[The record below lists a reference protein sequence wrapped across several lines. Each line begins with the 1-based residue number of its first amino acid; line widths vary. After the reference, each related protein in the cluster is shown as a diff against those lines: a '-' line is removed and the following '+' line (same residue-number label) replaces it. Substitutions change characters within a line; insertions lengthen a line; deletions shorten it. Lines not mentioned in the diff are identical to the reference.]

1 MQTLEFEQIKGDMQ
15 VLYKKGNE
23 IFATKVISTSLG
35 HPSTH
40 TIRLQGGFVLHYD
53 NTSAFDRLTR
63 ELQVDGIN
71 KAIYAD
77 NALNRTELLL
87 ESETILTDLN
97 TE

>member
-1 MQTLEFEQIKGDMQ
+1 MQTLEFEQIKGNMQ
-15 VLYKKGNE
+15 VLYQKKNE
-23 IFATKVISTSLG
+23 IFATRVISTSLG

-40 TIRLQGGFVLHYD
+40 TVRLDGGFVLMYD
-53 NTSAFDRLTR
+53 TDNILNNRL
-63 ELQVDGIN
+63 
-71 KAIYAD
+71 YAD

>member
-1 MQTLEFEQIKGDMQ
+1 MISIRDISMREE
-15 VLYKKGNE
+15 KKNE
-23 IFATKVISTSLG
+23 IFATREISTSLG

-40 TIRLQGGFVLHYD
+40 TVRLDGGFVLMYD
-53 NTSAFDRLTR
+53 TNNILNNRL
-63 ELQVDGIN
+63 
-71 KAIYAD
+71 YAD

>member
-1 MQTLEFEQIKGDMQ
+1 MQVLEFEQIKGNMKI
-15 VLYKKGNE
+15 LYKKNSE
-23 IFATKVISTSLG
+23 IFATTVISTTLG

-40 TIRLQGGFVLHYD
+40 MVRLKGGFSLYY
-53 NTSAFDRLTR
+53 NYNFAFDVNNEFTL
-63 ELQVDGIN
+63 DGIN

-77 NALNRTELLL
+77 NAKNRTELLL

>member
-1 MQTLEFEQIKGDMQ
+1 MQVLEFEQIKGNMKI
-15 VLYKKGNE
+15 LYKKHNE
-23 IFATKVISTSLG
+23 IFATTVISTTLG

-40 TIRLQGGFVLHYD
+40 MVRLKGGFSLYY
-53 NTSAFDRLTR
+53 NYNFAFDVNNEFTL
-63 ELQVDGIN
+63 DGIN

-77 NALNRTELLL
+77 NAKNRTELLL

>member
-15 VLYKKGNE
+15 VLYQKKNE
-23 IFATKVISTSLG
+23 IFATRVISTSLG
-35 HPSTH
+35 HPSTN
-40 TIRLQGGFVLHYD
+40 TVRLDGGFVLMYD
-53 NTSAFDRLTR
+53 TNNILNNRL
-63 ELQVDGIN
+63 
-71 KAIYAD
+71 YAD

>member
-1 MQTLEFEQIKGDMQ
+1 MENLEFEQIKGDMQ
-15 VLYKKGNE
+15 VLYKKGNQ

-35 HPSTH
+35 HPSTQ
-40 TIRLQGGFVLHYD
+40 TIRLQGGFVLYYGK
-53 NTSAFDRLTR
+53 SLAFDTED
-63 ELQVDGIN
+63 ELSVDGMN
-71 KAIYAD
+71 RSVFAD

>member
-1 MQTLEFEQIKGDMQ
+1 MQ
-15 VLYKKGNE
+15 VLYQKKNE
-23 IFATKVISTSLG
+23 IFATRVISTSLG

-40 TIRLQGGFVLHYD
+40 TVRLDGGFVLMYD
-53 NTSAFDRLTR
+53 TDNILNNRL
-63 ELQVDGIN
+63 
-71 KAIYAD
+71 YAD

>member
-1 MQTLEFEQIKGDMQ
+1 MQVLEFEQIKGDMK
-15 VLYKKGNE
+15 VLYKKDNE
-23 IFATKVISTSLG
+23 IFATKVVSTSLG
-35 HPSTH
+35 HPSTNM
-40 TIRLQGGFVLHYD
+40 IRLQGGFVLYYGK
-53 NTSAFDRLTR
+53 SLAFDTEN

-77 NALNRTELLL
+77 NAKNRTELLL

>member
-15 VLYKKGNE
+15 VLYQKKNE
-23 IFATKVISTSLG
+23 IFATRVISTSLG

-40 TIRLQGGFVLHYD
+40 TVRLDGGFVLMYD
-53 NTSAFDRLTR
+53 TILGD
-63 ELQVDGIN
+63 N
-71 KAIYAD
+71 KLYAD

>member
-1 MQTLEFEQIKGDMQ
+1 MQTLEFEQTKGDMQ
-15 VLYKKGNE
+15 VLYQKKNE
-23 IFATKVISTSLG
+23 IFATRVISTSLG

-40 TIRLQGGFVLHYD
+40 TVRLDGGFVLMYD
-53 NTSAFDRLTR
+53 TNNILNNRL
-63 ELQVDGIN
+63 
-71 KAIYAD
+71 YAD

>member
-15 VLYKKGNE
+15 VLYQKKNE
-23 IFATKVISTSLG
+23 IFATRVISTSLG

-40 TIRLQGGFVLHYD
+40 TVRLDGGFVLMYD
-53 NTSAFDRLTR
+53 TNNILNNRL
-63 ELQVDGIN
+63 
-71 KAIYAD
+71 YAD
-77 NALNRTELLL
+77 NAINRTELLL

>member
-15 VLYKKGNE
+15 VLYQKKNE
-23 IFATKVISTSLG
+23 IFATRVISTSLG

-40 TIRLQGGFVLHYD
+40 TVRLDGGFVLMYD
-53 NTSAFDRLTR
+53 TDNILN
-63 ELQVDGIN
+63 N
-71 KAIYAD
+71 KLYAD

>member
-15 VLYKKGNE
+15 VLYQKKNE
-23 IFATKVISTSLG
+23 IFATRVISTSLG

-40 TIRLQGGFVLHYD
+40 TVRLDGGFVLMYD
-53 NTSAFDRLTR
+53 TNNILNNRL
-63 ELQVDGIN
+63 
-71 KAIYAD
+71 YAD
-77 NALNRTELLL
+77 NAVNRTELLL

>member
-1 MQTLEFEQIKGDMQ
+1 MQTLEFEQIKGNMQ
-15 VLYKKGNE
+15 VLYQKKNE
-23 IFATKVISTSLG
+23 IFATRVISTSLG

-40 TIRLQGGFVLHYD
+40 TIRLDGGFVLMYD
-53 NTSAFDRLTR
+53 TNNILNNRL
-63 ELQVDGIN
+63 
-71 KAIYAD
+71 YAD

>member
-1 MQTLEFEQIKGDMQ
+1 MENLEFEQIKGDMQ
-15 VLYKKGNE
+15 VLYQKKNE
-23 IFATKVISTSLG
+23 IFATRVISTSLG

-40 TIRLQGGFVLHYD
+40 TVRLDGGFVLMYD
-53 NTSAFDRLTR
+53 TDNILNNRL
-63 ELQVDGIN
+63 
-71 KAIYAD
+71 YAD

>member
-1 MQTLEFEQIKGDMQ
+1 MQ
-15 VLYKKGNE
+15 VLYQKKNE
-23 IFATKVISTSLG
+23 IFATRVISTSLG

-40 TIRLQGGFVLHYD
+40 TVRLDGGFVLMYD
-53 NTSAFDRLTR
+53 TNNILNNRL
-63 ELQVDGIN
+63 
-71 KAIYAD
+71 YAD

>member
-1 MQTLEFEQIKGDMQ
+1 MQVLEFEQIKGNMK
-15 VLYKKGNE
+15 VLYKKNNE
-23 IFATKVISTSLG
+23 IFATTVVSTTLG

-40 TIRLQGGFVLHYD
+40 MVRLKGGFVLYYD
-53 NTSAFDRLTR
+53 NTFAFDRLTR

-71 KAIYAD
+71 KVIYAD
-77 NALNRTELLL
+77 NAKNRTELLL

>member
-15 VLYKKGNE
+15 VLYQKKNE
-23 IFATKVISTSLG
+23 IFATRVISTSLG

-40 TIRLQGGFVLHYD
+40 TVRLDGGFVLMYD
-53 NTSAFDRLTR
+53 TNNILNNRL
-63 ELQVDGIN
+63 
-71 KAIYAD
+71 YAD

>member
-15 VLYKKGNE
+15 VLYQKKNE
-23 IFATKVISTSLG
+23 IFATRVISTSLG

-40 TIRLQGGFVLHYD
+40 TVRLDGGFVLMYD
-53 NTSAFDRLTR
+53 TDSILNNRL
-63 ELQVDGIN
+63 
-71 KAIYAD
+71 YAD

>member
-1 MQTLEFEQIKGDMQ
+1 MENLEFEKIKGDMQ

-40 TIRLQGGFVLHYD
+40 TVRLDGGFVLMYD
-53 NTSAFDRLTR
+53 TNNILNNRL
-63 ELQVDGIN
+63 
-71 KAIYAD
+71 YAD

>member
-15 VLYKKGNE
+15 VLYQKKNE
-23 IFATKVISTSLG
+23 IFATRVISTSLG

-40 TIRLQGGFVLHYD
+40 TVRLDGGFVLMYD
-53 NTSAFDRLTR
+53 TTNILNNRL
-63 ELQVDGIN
+63 
-71 KAIYAD
+71 YAD

>member
-15 VLYKKGNE
+15 VLYQKKNE
-23 IFATKVISTSLG
+23 IFATRVISTSLG

-40 TIRLQGGFVLHYD
+40 TVRLDGGFVLMYD
-53 NTSAFDRLTR
+53 TDNILN
-63 ELQVDGIN
+63 N
-71 KAIYAD
+71 KLYAD

-87 ESETILTDLN
+87 ESETIFTDLN

>member
-15 VLYKKGNE
+15 VLYQKKNE
-23 IFATKVISTSLG
+23 IFATRVISTSLG

-40 TIRLQGGFVLHYD
+40 TVRLDGGFVLMYD
-53 NTSAFDRLTR
+53 TDNILNNRL
-63 ELQVDGIN
+63 
-71 KAIYAD
+71 YAD

>member
-1 MQTLEFEQIKGDMQ
+1 MKTLEFEQIKGDMQ
-15 VLYKKGNE
+15 VLYQKKNE
-23 IFATKVISTSLG
+23 IFATRVISTSLG

-40 TIRLQGGFVLHYD
+40 TVRLDGGFVLMYD
-53 NTSAFDRLTR
+53 TDNILNNRL
-63 ELQVDGIN
+63 
-71 KAIYAD
+71 YAD

>member
-15 VLYKKGNE
+15 VLYQKKNE
-23 IFATKVISTSLG
+23 IFATRVISTSLG

-40 TIRLQGGFVLHYD
+40 TVRLDGGFVHMYD
-53 NTSAFDRLTR
+53 TDNILNNRL
-63 ELQVDGIN
+63 
-71 KAIYAD
+71 YAD